1 MQHTS
6 IAIVFLAAV
15 VSQARATTVRQS
27 YNRYVSSPT
36 VLLPAAT
43 AIFREATQVPLSSV
57 LEAEG
62 EDETPQLRVLKR
74 KLLRTKL
81 DGYLKRP
88 KSSYIRFG

>member
-1 MQHTS
+1 
-6 IAIVFLAAV
+6 
-15 VSQARATTVRQS
+15 
-27 YNRYVSSPT
+27 
-36 VLLPAAT
+36 T

-57 LEAEG
+57 LEAED

-74 KLLRTKL
+74 KLLRKKL